1 MSQERPGRSGAHCP
15 GAAFLPHRLLLG
27 AALLVAGLATT
38 GCGPTTFAG
47 KSAIVVEGTPPP
59 PPEPP
64 PEPEPK
70 PKRVEVT
77 ADKIVIKEK
86 ILFEF
91 NKSEIREESH
101 GLLDEIVGVLQDNPQ
116 IKKVSIEGHTDSDG
130 SEKYNKELS
139 EGRAAAVKKYLV
151 DHGVAAERLSSKGL
165 GESKPIA
172 SNETDAGKE
181 KNRRVEFLI
190 TEQEAVKKTYEID
203 PETGKRREVK
213 P

>member
-1 MSQERPGRSGAHCP
+1 MSQERRGRARAYGP
-15 GAAFLPHRLLLG
+15 GAKNLPHRALLG
-27 AALLVAGLATT
+27 AAVLLAALAAT

-47 KSAIVVEGTPPP
+47 KSAIVVRGTPPP
-59 PPEPP
+59 PPEPE
-64 PEPEPK
+64 PEPEPE

-91 NKSEIREESH
+91 NKSDIRPESH
-101 GLLDEIVGVLQDNPQ
+101 GLLDEIVGVLKDNPQ

-130 SEKYNKELS
+130 SEKYNQELS
-139 EGRAAAVKKYLV
+139 DGRAAAVMKYLV
-151 DHGVAAERLSSKGL
+151 DHGVAAKRLTSKGL
-165 GESKPIA
+165 GESRPIA
-172 SNETDAGKE
+172 SNDTDEGKE

-190 TEQEAVKKTYEID
+190 TKQETVKKTYEID